1 MRKLI
6 DGTEVQELENP
17 ITLQVHT
24 KCPEKWRLIDLETGE
39 HYTGYATEGKNH
51 WKRLEKTNA

>member
-6 DGTEVQELENP
+6 DGTEVQELEMP
-17 ITLQVHT
+17 VTLHVYT

-39 HYTGYATEGKNH
+39 HYTGHITEGKNY
-51 WKRLEKTNA
+51 WKKLEKNNA